1 MTDDEFASSP
11 LLFPDW
17 LVNSLSDDF
26 QDKVR
31 CLKSLIEI
39 GVHNGDSGAALCR
52 LLEKSDIPLSPE
64 QRRYIAGELRAFYSG
79 VPLQRWH
86 RQQAADLTCQLLE
99 SYKREWRRA
108 GVKGAEE
115 IVADD
120 TGLTLEA
127 LQKRLYRA
135 RKRKRRKPR

>member
-1 MTDDEFASSP
+1 MSDDEYPSSP

-17 LVNSLSDDF
+17 LVNGLSDDF

-31 CLKSLIEI
+31 CLKSLIAI
-39 GVHNGDSGAALCR
+39 AGHNGDSRDALCR
-52 LLEKSDIPLSPE
+52 LLQSDIPLSRE

-79 VPLQRWH
+79 LPLQRWR
-86 RQQAADLTCQLLE
+86 RQQAADLSCQLLD

-115 IVADD
+115 IVATDS
-120 TGLTLEA
+120 GLKLEA

-135 RKRKRRKPR
+135 RKRKRRKR